1 MVFEKIKW
9 DKVSK
14 TLSTAGGYNTR
25 IVIIKAKWFWSE
37 PVYFSFKYLAS

>member
-9 DKVSK
+9 DKV
-14 TLSTAGGYNTR
+14 STAGGYNTR

-37 PVYFSFKYLAS
+37 PVYFSFKYPAS

>member
-14 TLSTAGGYNTR
+14 TLGTAGGYNTGTD
-25 IVIIKAKWFWSE
+25 IIKAK
-37 PVYFSFKYLAS
+37 